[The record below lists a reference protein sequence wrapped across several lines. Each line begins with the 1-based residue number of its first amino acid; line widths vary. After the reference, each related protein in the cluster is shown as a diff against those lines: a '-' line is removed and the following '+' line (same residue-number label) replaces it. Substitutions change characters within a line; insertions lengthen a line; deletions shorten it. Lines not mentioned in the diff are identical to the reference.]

1 MILSIKQ
8 LSRLR
13 MRAWGGRKQGRREEG
28 MVGRMGGGR
37 KERKRGKGKGERKR
51 RKRNRERRREKERS
65 KGKKFEFR
73 SLS

>member
-37 KERKRGKGKGERKR
+37 KERKRGKGRGKG
-51 RKRNRERRREKERS
+51 REGKEEGEKEGE
-65 KGKKFEFR
+65 GKKQRKEV
-73 SLS
+73 